1 MSARKVGRA
10 DSLPVQTEDAASL
23 GESIR
28 DVVSRLVKVVR
39 EQTGTHS
46 NAQSETLSLLERAGP
61 VSISTLAVGRAVTH
75 QTMRVIVMKMVEQG
89 VATLRQD
96 TEDGRAYIVNLT
108 DKGRAQIAHERT
120 TRSQWLTDQLIRKLS
135 REERALLEVAVGTL
149 QKLID

>member
-1 MSARKVGRA
+1 MSARKVSRA
-10 DSLPVQTEDAASL
+10 DSLPVQTEDVASL

-39 EQTGTHS
+39 EQSGTHS
-46 NAQSETLSLLERAGP
+46 NAQNETLSLLERAGP

-75 QTMRVIVMKMVEQG
+75 QTMRLIVMKMVEQG
-89 VATLRQD
+89 VVTLRQD
-96 TEDGRAYIVNLT
+96 TEDGRAYIVDLT

-120 TRSQWLTDQLIRKLS
+120 ARSQWLTGQLIRKLT

-149 QKLID
+149 QKLFD